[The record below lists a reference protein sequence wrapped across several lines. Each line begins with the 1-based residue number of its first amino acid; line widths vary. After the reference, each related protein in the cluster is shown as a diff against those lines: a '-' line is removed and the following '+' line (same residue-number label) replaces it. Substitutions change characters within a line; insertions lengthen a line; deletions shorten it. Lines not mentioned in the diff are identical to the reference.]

1 MKFALTHCYTDKN
14 KGDAAIIVSTTQL
27 IRELDPNA
35 EINMFSTFGPN
46 DKQFKEEQ
54 KFISKFSANLFP
66 GLFYQPQPIFMGK
79 DFSRLFHFSWIFI
92 KFSALLLTKNKYI
105 LKLFFSNAELKGI
118 ASFLSSDVVVSKGG
132 SYITAQNSTIRQSF
146 SLIHMLY
153 PFILSKR
160 FGKKIVIFSQ
170 SLGPVKGRFNRW
182 LLRTSLSDVE
192 TIYLREKLCLKKY
205 QEIKELSK
213 KVSTKFIPDSAFY
226 LKDEYGLAEHGV
238 TIDKSSLNIGFTIVD
253 HAFKYIKEDAIKN
266 QKIESYKQSLINT
279 IEYLVKDRGAKIH
292 IFPQVIADNS
302 HLGHNDV
309 RISKEI
315 EGICHKNGMRESV
328 TYHFGDYNPMQL
340 RNMYSSMDVF
350 IGTRL
355 HSVIFSLSQNV
366 PSINIAYHG
375 TKSQGIL
382 NSIDGFSE
390 FVLPID
396 DIDTNKLKT
405 SVVTLLN
412 KRKLLRETLIKEN
425 KRLCAELEKA
435 MSEVITIINE

>member
-27 IRELDPNA
+27 IKEIDPKA

-54 KFISKFSANLFP
+54 KFISKFATNLFS

-79 DFSRLFHFSWIFI
+79 DFSRVFHFAWIFI
-92 KFSALLLTKNKYI
+92 KFSALLITKNKLI
-105 LKLFFSNAELKGI
+105 LKLFFSKSELKGI

-132 SYITAQNSTIRQSF
+132 SYITAQNSTIRQSL

-170 SLGPVKGRFNRW
+170 SLGPVKGKLNRW
-182 LLRTSLSDVE
+182 LLRYALSDVE
-192 TIYLREKLCLKKY
+192 SIYLREKLCLQKY
-205 QEIKELSK
+205 VEIEELSEQ
-213 KVSTKFIPDSAFY
+213 VPTKFIPDSAFY
-226 LKDEYGLAEHGV
+226 LKDEHNLAEHNV
-238 TIDKSSLNIGFTIVD
+238 TIDKSVLNIGFTIVD
-253 HAFKYIKEDAIKN
+253 HAFKYIKEDSIKA
-266 QKIESYKQSLINT
+266 QKIESYKQSLIDT
-279 IEYLVKDRGAKIH
+279 IEYLVKERCAKVH

-315 EGICHKNGMRESV
+315 EGTCHKKGMVESV

-340 RNMYSSMDVF
+340 RNMYSSMDIF

-382 NSIDGFSE
+382 NSIDGFKE
-390 FVLPID
+390 FVIPID
-396 DIDTNKLKT
+396 DIETNKLKI
-405 SVVTLLN
+405 SVETLLN
-412 KRKLLRETLIKEN
+412 KRKELKENLIQEN
-425 KRLCAELEKA
+425 KRLCTELEKA
-435 MSEVITIINE
+435 MNEVITTIKK